1 MRFKSWAFGSRGL
14 LQVSCEHPAM
24 EQQKA
29 QQVHFKASLAN
40 NYIWTAGETITLID
54 TWCYARCLLEHY
66 YLQPVQQVCTR
77 GKLSLYCKTQIL
89 CEWNRQY
96 VCVCVCPGACLWCEV
111 VCFRT
116 HHFSPAVCFV
126 WSSVSAS
133 LTSCSPLCWGSLPR
147 GYFSPI
153 LSLRE

>member
-40 NYIWTAGETITLID
+40 NYIWTAGETIMLID

-96 VCVCVCPGACLWCEV
+96 VCVLEPVYDVKSCASEHTISPQLCALSD
-111 VCFRT
+111 
-116 HHFSPAVCFV
+116 HH
-126 WSSVSAS
+126 VSAS